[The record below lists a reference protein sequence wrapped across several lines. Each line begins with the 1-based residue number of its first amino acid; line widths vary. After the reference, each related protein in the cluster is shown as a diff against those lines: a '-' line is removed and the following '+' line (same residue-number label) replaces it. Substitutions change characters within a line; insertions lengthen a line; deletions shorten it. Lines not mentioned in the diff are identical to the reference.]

1 MTKTNKHCNFWDWKI
16 KYCRSQ
22 TYLRLVNRATFL
34 TANAYIQAV
43 QPFKDFAAD
52 GTDVFPFLAV
62 SQAVFA
68 ESAGTAEHLPAA
80 AAAWQWGL
88 RRAEGTLSS
97 PCRSASSSR
106 LLWCHLRGKSQ
117 LWREG
122 ESDILR
128 LLLRW
133 YASHLV
139 LINMSLSKTLLLEG
153 SGPWVLMTEYPHKN
167 E

>member
-1 MTKTNKHCNFWDWKI
+1 MTKNNKRCNFWDWKI

-22 TYLRLVNRATFL
+22 PYLHLVNKATFL
-34 TANAYIQAV
+34 TANAYVQAV
-43 QPFKDFAAD
+43 RPFKGFAAD

-68 ESAGTAEHLPAA
+68 ESTGTAEHLPTEAA
-80 AAAWQWGL
+80 AQQRGP

-106 LLWCHLRGKSQ
+106 LLWCHLHGKPQ

-122 ESDILR
+122 ERGILR

-133 YASHLV
+133 HASHLV
-139 LINMSLSKTLLLEG
+139 LKTMSLSKTLLLEG
-153 SGPWVLMTEYPHKN
+153 SGPWVLMTEHPHKN